1 MQIFARLTKV
11 NESERT
17 VEGVIADETP
27 DKASE
32 VFDYA
37 ASKPHFQA
45 WSEGIA
51 KATDGKNLGNVRVM
65 HGNTVAG
72 VTKAIEF
79 NDDAKAITVKAHI
92 VDDNEWKKTLAGCY
106 TGFSIGGRYEK
117 KWDDG
122 DLKRYAAI
130 PSEYSLVDLPC
141 NPSAQ
146 FTVVKADGS
155 EELRK
160 FEATTD
166 AEALT
171 KWYAGQT
178 DEVKDALTK
187 IAERKDVS
195 PKEGEHKYGDVKFAD
210 EKNKKYPIDTPAHIR
225 AAWNYIN
232 KAKNAAKYDAR
243 DLKTIKS
250 RIVAAWKDKIDKNG
264 PPSASKD
271 NAEKAEGLA
280 VADSRAAGLLAK
292 IDEAEPL
299 LRTVRAAYGQATLE
313 KGMWTVS
320 ELAQLVA
327 NLDCIT
333 LCAEDEANW
342 EGDNSAVP
350 GELRS
355 IVKELAGVLM
365 DMADEEVEELVSAY
379 EKADLPGDLSKVAPT
394 VENQEMNEQLQKAHD
409 EAKAELVKMQ
419 ETLIRERGELA
430 KANESLAKVTAE
442 RDDLTKAV
450 KERDEALI
458 KAAAHIEAQAALIA
472 KMQDQPEALKIA
484 LTAVAKGDD
493 VNKPDDKSDEKVL
506 KRDGTV
512 DEVQTALRKALRNP
526 VMVR

>member
-11 NESERT
+11 NESEHT

-27 DKASE
+27 DRTNE

-51 KATDGKNLGNVRVM
+51 KATEGKNLGNVRVM

-117 KWDDG
+117 KWEDG

-160 FEATTD
+160 FEATNRV
-166 AEALT
+166 EALE
-171 KWYAGQT
+171 KWYAAQS
-178 DEVKDALTK
+178 DEVKDALAK

-232 KAKNAAKYDAR
+232 KAKNAAKYDAK

-264 PPSASKD
+264 PPSAEAKKGDALS
-271 NAEKAEGLA
+271 
-280 VADSRAAGLLAK
+280 DSRAAGLMAK
-292 IDEAEPL
+292 IDQAEPM
-299 LRTVRAAYGQATLE
+299 LRTVRAAYGQEPLAKDLWSV
-313 KGMWTVS
+313 GQLADLVS
-320 ELAQLVA
+320 

-333 LCAEDEANW
+333 ICAENEANW

-355 IVKELAGVLM
+355 VVKELASILL

-379 EKADLPGDLSKVAPT
+379 EKADLTGDLAKGATTPEELAMS
-394 VENQEMNEQLQKAHD
+394 EQLQKAHD
-409 EAKAELVKMQ
+409 EAKA
-419 ETLIRERGELA
+419 A
-430 KANESLAKVTAE
+430 
-442 RDDLTKAV
+442 LTKIGRA
-450 KERDEALI
+450 
-458 KAAAHIEAQAALIA
+458 
-472 KMQDQPEALKIA
+472 
-484 LTAVAKGDD
+484 
-493 VNKPDDKSDEKVL
+493 S
-506 KRDGTV
+506 
-512 DEVQTALRKALRNP
+512 
-526 VMVR
+526 